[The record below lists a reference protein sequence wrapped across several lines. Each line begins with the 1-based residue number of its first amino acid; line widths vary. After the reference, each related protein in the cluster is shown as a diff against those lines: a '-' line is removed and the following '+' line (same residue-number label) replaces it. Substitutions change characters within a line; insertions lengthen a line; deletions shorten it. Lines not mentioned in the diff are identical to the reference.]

1 MAQSIYSR
9 SVTILRQFLSA
20 HSGNFQV
27 IYEPGLAS
35 PWDQIAVN
43 RYYGF
48 ITDLRMKVKI
58 RSIPEKPLPELD
70 VEQSRTQRITAVR
83 DMEWT
88 GERYQFGLYMECS
101 NSPLLHIAS
110 VSLLNRIP
118 YYHVNLMPYFTDN
131 AIINIANDAR
141 ILGRVE
147 DAGYGLLSGDDDL
160 VIFGSCKEEF
170 TTLPET
176 PRQIQASQSYG
187 LPIADSSVVCL
198 PANPSRLQATF
209 INTSPS
215 ATIFLHYGLNAQQDR
230 GIALLPNGGS
240 YEINQTNPYQGII
253 TAIASAEDGYL
264 SFVECV

>member
-9 SVTILRQFLSA
+9 SVTILRQFSSA
-20 HSGNFQV
+20 HSGNFQIV
-27 IYEPGLAS
+27 YEPGLAS

-58 RSIPEKPLPELD
+58 QSIPEKPLPELS
-70 VEQSRTQRITAVR
+70 VEESRTKRLTAVR

-88 GERYQFGLYMECS
+88 GQRYQFGLYMECS

-110 VSLLNRIP
+110 VSLLNRSP
-118 YYHVNLMPYFTDN
+118 YYHINLMPYFTDN
-131 AIINIANDAR
+131 AIINVANDAR

-147 DAGYGLLSGDDDL
+147 DAGYGLLSGTDEI

-170 TTLPET
+170 TTLPEVA
-176 PRQIQASQSYG
+176 RQIQSSQSYG
-187 LPIADSSVVCL
+187 LPVSTEPLLCL

-209 INTSPS
+209 VNTSPS
-215 ATIFLHYGLNAQQDR
+215 ATIYLNYGLNAEQGR
-230 GIALLPNGGS
+230 GLALLPNGGS

-264 SFVECV
+264 SFLECV